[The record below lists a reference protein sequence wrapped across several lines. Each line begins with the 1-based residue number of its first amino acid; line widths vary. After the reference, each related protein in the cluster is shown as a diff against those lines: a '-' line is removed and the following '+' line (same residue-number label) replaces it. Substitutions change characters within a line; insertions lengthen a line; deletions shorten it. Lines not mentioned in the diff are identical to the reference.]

1 MGEVVVSLLFGLI
14 DPFLWIKS
22 MSTLGVNKSK
32 IKYVGAFVGFYL
44 LIVLKEFIPSIF
56 ANSNIIET
64 CLCTFFHLVTVIYVL
79 VVTIVLFEGG
89 IREKILNVCVFFFL
103 VFISE
108 LLVMG
113 VFLLYKRD
121 YLNLLFTDLGVNCLC
136 SCVSRILL
144 AIGCY
149 YLYVKRKLMNFFYH
163 SQECI
168 LVGIIIIVFDMLAC
182 AIIKDTKNMK
192 EIIHVVL
199 SLEIGQIAL
208 VWCILYVSHILKQ
221 KDRCIAELK
230 QEISDNQKRQELI
243 EKINHLKH
251 DFPMHISM
259 IKNLLHYEQYE
270 QLNAYVDTTF
280 ETLENIELLYNHP
293 NITVGI
299 LISELKKA
307 SQEMQVPFSSC
318 IQVKDFGMKDEDTC
332 CLLKNIIMNGLEAT
346 EKVHHKMAHV
356 SLQILYTMEGY
367 EIRCINNCVGMVDF
381 TKTSKKDKEN
391 HGYGVSIIH
400 KIVKKNHGTIEMKCR
415 ETDQK
420 GIYLVVTAIQI
431 PLEGGGWKDPV
442 LQE

>member
-1 MGEVVVSLLFGLI
+1 MGAIVVSLLSGLI

-32 IKYVGAFVGFYL
+32 IKYCGAFAGVYL
-44 LIVLKEFIPSIF
+44 LIELKDFVGNYTDFNAAGIFLSIMIMLYYF
-56 ANSNIIET
+56 S
-64 CLCTFFHLVTVIYVL
+64 
-79 VVTIVLFEGG
+79 VTIALFEGSTK
-89 IREKILNVCVFFFL
+89 EKIINICVFFFL
-103 VFISE
+103 IFISE
-108 LLVMG
+108 LIGLGIYLLSIQINFEKVLTDSTIYLSCCCISRI
-113 VFLLYKRD
+113 VLAISCYLLY
-121 YLNLLFTDLGVNCLC
+121 
-136 SCVSRILL
+136 
-144 AIGCY
+144 A
-149 YLYVKRKLMNFFYH
+149 KRKLMNFFYH
-163 SQECI
+163 SRECI
-168 LVGIIIIVFDMLAC
+168 PVAIINIVFDMFAGP
-182 AIIKDTKNMK
+182 IICNTDIK

-199 SLEIGQIAL
+199 LLGIGQML
-208 VWCILYVSHILKQ
+208 LLWYILYISSILKK
-221 KDRCIAELK
+221 KDKCIAELR
-230 QEISDNQKRQELI
+230 QEMSNTQKRQELI

-270 QLNAYVDTTF
+270 LLNEYVDSTF
-280 ETLENIELLYNHP
+280 GALEDIELLYNHP

-318 IQVKDFGMKDEDTC
+318 IQVKDFGMKDEDIC
-332 CLLKNIIMNGLEAT
+332 CLLKNIIMNGLEAA

-391 HGYGVSIIH
+391 HGYGVSIVH
-400 KIVKKNHGTIEMKCR
+400 KIVKKNHGTIKMKCR